1 MASIWPGGNED
12 DDEDGEDSGKGED
25 ALCKAVIV
33 WLRVSFTIKWASWQR
48 LHRVS
53 SHSLQ
58 LNLASLL
65 SSQLEQIVDSG
76 FRNLTSESGSETS
89 GLSTVLLCGTYLSC
103 CAVPTS
109 IIWLIFPSMQ
119 YIQEE

>member
-33 WLRVSFTIKWASWQR
+33 WLRVIFTIKWASWQI

-89 GLSTVLLCGTYLSC
+89 GLS
-103 CAVPTS
+103 
-109 IIWLIFPSMQ
+109 
-119 YIQEE
+119 